1 MGELR
6 VDVEQELHVLAPEM
20 AAQARGARAIGA
32 PKPHV
37 GGEEAGEDLAREA
50 RPGHRADRHARDRV
64 PEIIDAER
72 RLEMRFGGL
81 DDGGH
86 RRKALGRR
94 FEDIGAIVLVAE
106 HHGVDAARLQ
116 ALDVGNR
123 AFDQLVEPAVRVV
136 KRRAGQGADVNHGDH
151 DFFRIAK
158 EVEHHGL
165 FPQAHAV

>member
-1 MGELR
+1 MCSRPRWRRKRAAPAQSGCQSPMSEAKR
-6 VDVEQELHVLAPEM
+6 PVKISRTKLAPVT
-20 AAQARGARAIGA
+20 A
-32 PKPHV
+32 PI
-37 GGEEAGEDLAREA
+37 ATLAS
-50 RPGHRADRHARDRV
+50 RV

-81 DDGGH
+81 HDGRH
-86 RRKALGRR
+86 RRDALGRR
-94 FEDIGAIVLVAE
+94 LEDIGAIVLVAE

-123 AFDQLVEPAVRVV
+123 ALDQLVEPAVGVV
-136 KRRAGQGADVNHGDH
+136 KRRAGQGPDVNHGDH